1 MRCTK
6 LCTDLGFGNKT
17 YVKGAKH
24 CLGCELFIITDSPIC
39 ACCGSTLGYTIATP
53 PDYRGFHKFIAQN
66 FGND

>member
-1 MRCTK
+1 M
-6 LCTDLGFGNKT
+6 

-53 PDYRGFHKFIAQN
+53 PEFRGYNKFRVEN
-66 FGND
+66 FSNG